1 MRDGKQSP
9 DNLNE
14 TQDLLGGNPESSEV
28 KCVASFQS
36 KSSSLD
42 PESQLVADYRQLHV
56 GPLPHPDL
64 ARQYEDLLEG
74 SFERILVM
82 AEKEQAARLQLESQ
96 RHQDT
101 VSRDKQLYEAA
112 AEYHR
117 QDLASRSK
125 REYAGMWLGFLL
137 AVGVLLIA
145 AIVIITGRSLEAGV
159 ALIIADAAVI
169 GGVFVHQAR
178 SSQIENSTPDDS

>member
-1 MRDGKQSP
+1 MRDSKQSP

-14 TQDLLGGNPESSEV
+14 TQDLLGDNPESSKVES
-28 KCVASFQS
+28 VASVHPEPAPI
-36 KSSSLD
+36 D
-42 PESQLVADYRQLHV
+42 PESQLVAEYRQLHV

-64 ARQYEDLLEG
+64 SRQYEDLLEG

-96 RHQDT
+96 QHQDT

-137 AVGVLLIA
+137 AAGVLLIA
-145 AIVIITGRSLEAGV
+145 AMVIFTGRSLEAGIV
-159 ALIIADAAVI
+159 LIIGDAVVI
-169 GGVFVHQAR
+169 AGVFLHQAR
-178 SSQIENSTPDDS
+178 SSQIERNSLDDS

>member
-1 MRDGKQSP
+1 MSDGKQSP
-9 DNLNE
+9 DKSKEAL
-14 TQDLLGGNPESSEV
+14 DFLADNPESSEIES
-28 KCVASFQS
+28 VAAVHPEPAPIDS
-36 KSSSLD
+36 
-42 PESQLVADYRQLHV
+42 ESQLVAEYRQLHF

-96 RHQDT
+96 RHQDI
-101 VSRDKQLYEAA
+101 VSRDRQLYEAA

-137 AVGVLLIA
+137 AAGVLLIA
-145 AIVIITGRSLEAGV
+145 AMVIFTGRSLEAGI
-159 ALIIADAAVI
+159 ALILGDAAVI
-169 GGVFVHQAR
+169 AGVFLHQAR
-178 SSQIENSTPDDS
+178 SSQIERSSLDDR